1 MNEARITDLKK
12 YENDL
17 KFNKI
22 KFPIRLEDITKF
34 EKQNPSIPGINV
46 FSFCDNKVYPL
57 RVNKKD
63 NKKSIDLFLYSKD
76 GKKHYSLIKKLFKI
90 G

>member
-1 MNEARITDLKK
+1 M
-12 YENDL
+12 NDL
-17 KFNKI
+17 KLNKI
-22 KFPIRLEDITKF
+22 KFLIRLEDITKF

-46 FSFCDNKVYPL
+46 FSFGDNKVYPL

-76 GKKHYSLIKKLFKI
+76 GKNITL
-90 G
+90 